1 MKTYIKNDL
10 KRTYLVIEGSEGEKE
25 DYQSVMLKENDIP
38 GILKTD
44 VRNIDNQ
51 VYYNYDISG
60 KKSLESVCEKAN
72 LSYEEMRTLVQ
83 ELSDTIWNLGRYMMD
98 GNCLLLEPEY
108 IFVEKGHYYF
118 CYYPS
123 TENTSKELFH
133 QLTEFFVREVN
144 YQDEKGVHFA
154 YTFHKATMEENYS
167 IEEILKVFFA
177 EEMEEIVKE
186 IQDESFIEYE
196 HIEEKEENVDQMN
209 ENTHFWGKAK
219 KLWGKVKSR
228 YLEEDEKYL

>member
-10 KRTYLVIEGSEGEKE
+10 KRTYLVLEGSEEEKE
-25 DYQSVMLKENDIP
+25 DYHSVMLKENDIP
-38 GILKTD
+38 GILKTE
-44 VRNIDNQ
+44 VRHIDNRIH
-51 VYYNYDISG
+51 YNYDISG
-60 KKSLESVCEKAN
+60 KKSLETICEKTN
-72 LSYEEMRTLVQ
+72 LGYEELKTLVQ
-83 ELSDTIWNLGRYMMD
+83 ELSDTIWNLGKYMMD

-123 TENTSKELFH
+123 NGDASKEAFH
-133 QLTEFFVREVN
+133 QLTEFFVRVVD

-167 IEEILKVFFA
+167 IEEILKSFFPEEIEDVIVEIQEEDFITYVEA
-177 EEMEEIVKE
+177 EENCEGV
-186 IQDESFIEYE
+186 
-196 HIEEKEENVDQMN
+196 EKTN
-209 ENTHFWGKAK
+209 ENTNFWGKAK

>member
-10 KRTYLVIEGSEGEKE
+10 KRTYLVLEGSEEEKE

-38 GILKTD
+38 GILKTE
-44 VRNIDNQ
+44 VRHIDSRM
-51 VYYNYDISG
+51 YYNYDISG
-60 KKSLESVCEKAN
+60 KKSLEAICEKTN
-72 LSYEEMRTLVQ
+72 LGYEEMRTLVQ
-83 ELSDTIWNLGRYMMD
+83 ELSDTIWNLGKYMMD

-123 TENTSKELFH
+123 KENTSKESFH

-144 YQDEKGVHFA
+144 YQDEDGVHFA

-167 IEEILKVFFA
+167 IEEILKLFLPVELEVV
-177 EEMEEIVKE
+177 EEVQEETFV
-186 IQDESFIEYE
+186 EYE
-196 HIEEKEENVDQMN
+196 TLVEKEENVEELKEN
-209 ENTHFWGKAK
+209 ENFWGKAK

-228 YLEEDEKYL
+228 YLEEEEKYL